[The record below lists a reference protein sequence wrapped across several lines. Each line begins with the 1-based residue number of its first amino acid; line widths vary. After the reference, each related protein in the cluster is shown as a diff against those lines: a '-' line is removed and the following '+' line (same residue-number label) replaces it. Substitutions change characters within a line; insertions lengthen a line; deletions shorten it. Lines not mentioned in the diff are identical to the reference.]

1 MNYITIHEQ
10 SVNQKRLGE
19 SIFVPDLKKYNM
31 QDTEIQELLNLLEN
45 NQKYMI
51 TSQRNYLKAVKKLL
65 DNNGT
70 VTQLHHSLL
79 MKLKQHIQ
87 Q

>member
-1 MNYITIHEQ
+1 
-10 SVNQKRLGE
+10 
-19 SIFVPDLKKYNM
+19 M
-31 QDTEIQELLNLLEN
+31 QDTEIQELINLLEG

-51 TSQRNYLKAVKKLL
+51 TSQRNYFKAVKKLL

-70 VTQLHHSLL
+70 LTPLHHSLL
-79 MKLKQHIQ
+79 MKIKQHIQ